1 MPSDVWKVF
10 DLPKASMDYRGC
22 APKVCRH
29 GKRGVAPDQIRSI
42 AGRSKTFRTSG
53 EAKPQRH
60 VMTSS
65 TVGIAPTKTM
75 NKTPLPW
82 SLWFR
87 QIRAIFR
94 LEIEK
99 NFLGR
104 RSILLYLLAL
114 LPIVPLAL
122 LAPFTPPG
130 REWLDFNQYSMI
142 FAIFYGGLILR
153 TVVFFGCA
161 WIFMNLFR
169 GDLVD
174 RSLHFY
180 FLSPVRREILV
191 VGKYLSGLVTSI
203 ILFTGATVICMLLLY
218 FPHFPSE
225 SSRFFFDGPGL
236 GQLLTYA
243 GITILACI
251 GYGAFF
257 LVVGL
262 FFRNP
267 IIPAL
272 VLYGWEWLNFL
283 LPPLL
288 KKVSVIHYLH
298 SLTPV
303 PVSEGP
309 FAVVAEP
316 TPAWI
321 AVPSLIVVTI
331 LVLVVASYRIR
342 RMEIN
347 YGSD

>member
-1 MPSDVWKVF
+1 MSSNVDI
-10 DLPKASMDYRGC
+10 AS
-22 APKVCRH
+22 
-29 GKRGVAPDQIRSI
+29 
-42 AGRSKTFRTSG
+42 
-53 EAKPQRH
+53 AKPGKQ
-60 VMTSS
+60 
-65 TVGIAPTKTM
+65 
-75 NKTPLPW
+75 PLPW
-82 SLWFR
+82 SLWMR
-87 QIRAIFR
+87 QARAIFR

-99 NFLGR
+99 NFLGK
-104 RSILLYLLAL
+104 RSVLIYLLAL
-114 LPIVPLAL
+114 LPIIPLAI
-122 LAPFTPPG
+122 LAPLTPPG
-130 REWLDFNQYSMI
+130 REWKDFSQYSMI
-142 FAIFYGGLILR
+142 YAVLYGGLILR

-169 GDLVD
+169 GEIVD

-180 FLSPVRREILV
+180 FLSPVRREVLV
-191 VGKYLSGLVTSI
+191 VGKYVSGLVTSV
-203 ILFTGATVICMLLLY
+203 ILFTGATVLSMLLLY
-218 FPHFPSE
+218 FPHFYSE
-225 SSRFFFDGPGL
+225 STRFFLDGPGA

-243 GITILACI
+243 GITVLACI

-272 VLYGWEWLNFL
+272 LLYGWEWLNFL

-298 SLTPV
+298 SLVPV
-303 PVSEGP
+303 PLSEGP

-321 AVPSLIVVTI
+321 AVPSLVLVTL
-331 LVLVVASYRIR
+331 LVLFAASYRIR
-342 RMEIN
+342 HMEIR

>member
-1 MPSDVWKVF
+1 V
-10 DLPKASMDYRGC
+10 
-22 APKVCRH
+22 
-29 GKRGVAPDQIRSI
+29 
-42 AGRSKTFRTSG
+42 
-53 EAKPQRH
+53 
-60 VMTSS
+60 
-65 TVGIAPTKTM
+65 
-75 NKTPLPW
+75 
-82 SLWFR
+82 
-87 QIRAIFR
+87 
-94 LEIEK
+94 EK

-114 LPIVPLAL
+114 LPIVPLVL

-130 REWLDFNQYSMI
+130 SSWRDFNQYNMI
-142 FAIFYGGLILR
+142 FAVYYGGLILR

-169 GDLVD
+169 GDIID

-180 FLSPVRREILV
+180 FLSPVRREVVV
-191 VGKYLSGLVTSI
+191 VGKYLAGLVTSVVLFGSTTI
-203 ILFTGATVICMLLLY
+203 IAMLLVYL
-218 FPHFPSE
+218 PHFYSE
-225 SSRFFFDGPGL
+225 STRFFFDGPGL
-236 GQLLTYA
+236 GQLLTYTS
-243 GITILACI
+243 ITALACI

-283 LPPLL
+283 MPPLL
-288 KKVSVIHYLH
+288 KKISVIHYLS
-298 SLTPV
+298 SLVPV

-309 FAVVAEP
+309 LAVVAEP

-321 AVPSLIVVTI
+321 AVPSLIIVTA
-331 LVLVVASYRIR
+331 LVLIIASYRIR
-342 RMEIN
+342 RMEIR

>member
-1 MPSDVWKVF
+1 MSSNINISEIS
-10 DLPKASMDYRGC
+10 KAD
-22 APKVCRH
+22 K
-29 GKRGVAPDQIRSI
+29 Q
-42 AGRSKTFRTSG
+42 
-53 EAKPQRH
+53 
-60 VMTSS
+60 
-65 TVGIAPTKTM
+65 
-75 NKTPLPW
+75 PLAW
-82 SLWFR
+82 SLWVR
-87 QIRAIFR
+87 QIRAVFR

-114 LPIVPLAL
+114 IPIVPLAL

-130 REWLDFNQYSMI
+130 REWQDFTQYNMI
-142 FAIFYGGLILR
+142 FAVYYGGLILR

-169 GDLVD
+169 GDIVD

-191 VGKYLSGLVTSI
+191 VSKYLSGLVTSI
-203 ILFTGATVICMLLLY
+203 ILFAGTTVICMLLLY
-218 FPHFPSE
+218 VPHFPSE
-225 SSRFFFDGPGL
+225 SGRFFFDGPGL

-288 KKVSVIHYLH
+288 KKISVIHYLH
-298 SLTPV
+298 SLTPI
-303 PVSEGP
+303 PVQEGP

-321 AVPSLIVVTI
+321 AVPSLIIVTI
-331 LVLVVASYRIR
+331 LVLIAASYRIR
-342 RMEIN
+342 HMEIR

>member
-1 MPSDVWKVF
+1 MS
-10 DLPKASMDYRGC
+10 
-22 APKVCRH
+22 
-29 GKRGVAPDQIRSI
+29 
-42 AGRSKTFRTSG
+42 
-53 EAKPQRH
+53 
-60 VMTSS
+60 SS
-65 TVGIAPTKTM
+65 TVDITPSKNIGKA
-75 NKTPLPW
+75 PLPW

-94 LEIEK
+94 LETEK

-114 LPIVPLAL
+114 LPIIPLVL

-130 REWLDFNQYSMI
+130 REWHDFTQYNMI
-142 FAIFYGGLILR
+142 FAVFYGGFILR

-169 GDLVD
+169 GDIVD

-180 FLSPVRREILV
+180 FLSPVRRQVLV
-191 VGKYLSGLVTSI
+191 IGKYFSGLVTAI
-203 ILFTGATVICMLLLY
+203 ILFTATTVICMLLIYL
-218 FPHFPSE
+218 PHFPSE
-225 SSRFFFDGPGL
+225 SSRFFFDGPGM

-243 GITILACI
+243 SVTILACI

-262 FFRNP
+262 FVRNP
-267 IIPAL
+267 IVPAI
-272 VLYGWEWLNFL
+272 VLYVWEWLNFL
-283 LPPLL
+283 MPPLL
-288 KKVSVIHYLH
+288 KKISVIHYLN
-298 SLTPV
+298 SLVPV

-321 AVPSLIVVTI
+321 AVPSLIIVTT
-331 LVLVVASYRIR
+331 LVLVIASYRIR
-342 RMEIN
+342 RMEIR